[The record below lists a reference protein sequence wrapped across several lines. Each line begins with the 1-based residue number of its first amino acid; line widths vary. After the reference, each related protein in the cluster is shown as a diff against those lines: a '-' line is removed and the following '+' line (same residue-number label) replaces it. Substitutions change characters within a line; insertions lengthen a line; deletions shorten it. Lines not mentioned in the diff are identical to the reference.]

1 MVRARDWEGTI
12 RTVVSHA
19 LFQRG
24 CLRGWSVLN
33 HRGNVRLNIAAGA
46 GGGRRRQV
54 LLPIPWECD
63 QIDQIRDA
71 VLQVFEEFQKGV
83 DLDLCVA
90 QIIRPPHV
98 AGSPGSIGEAPA
110 LLNTAGSGSKFS
122 IAAAPFSPLNWQ
134 ELISAFR
141 EHKLIS
147 GEIKPSTWHR
157 VYRHHMNHVLGAVS
171 MTAPPQ
177 NAKQLLEALARIWA
191 DKPGGR
197 TRQIQIQSTAA
208 LLRWAVT
215 ERQLAKEWDP
225 PKDLAVFV
233 GRSRVAKA
241 ITTPLE
247 VEHIIALAQA
257 IPDDRWRF
265 AFQLMA
271 AYGLRPEELQHLQ
284 IRQGR
289 LWCMYEKVASRG
301 KTRPRVLR
309 PLPCDDWA
317 DDWRLE
323 ERLPTQELPPM
334 QAGLG
339 GGYVGH
345 YLMNRPLWKE
355 LRREYEAKAEKLVP
369 YSCRHGYA
377 HRAHV
382 YCELPP
388 KVVAAAMGHS
398 VQTHLSAYSRWCGDD
413 VVDEA
418 FIRAAK
424 RMEAKQTNSDLEIDT
439 DQASKTK
446 VFEAIN

>member
-1 MVRARDWEGTI
+1 MPAARDWEDTI
-12 RTVVSHA
+12 RAVVSHA
-19 LFQRG
+19 LSQKG
-24 CLRGWSVLN
+24 CRRGWTVLN
-33 HRGNVRLNIAAGA
+33 HRGHARLNIAAGA
-46 GGGRRRQV
+46 GRGRRRQV

-63 QIDQIRDA
+63 QIDHIRDA
-71 VLQVFEEFQKGV
+71 VVQVYEEFQQGIEP
-83 DLDLCVA
+83 DACVA
-90 QIIRPPHV
+90 RMPRADGSRAAEGEFGSGRGTQTGHPGRPRHRGMAAV
-98 AGSPGSIGEAPA
+98 LAPA
-110 LLNTAGSGSKFS
+110 D
-122 IAAAPFSPLNWQ
+122 WE
-134 ELISAFR
+134 ELIAAFR

-157 VYRHHMNHVLGAVS
+157 VYRHHMNHVLGAVAAV
-171 MTAPPQ
+171 APPQ
-177 NAKQLLEALARIWA
+177 NAKQLLETLARIWA

-208 LLRWAVT
+208 LLRWAVA
-215 ERQLAKEWDP
+215 ERRLGEDWEP
-225 PKDLAVFV
+225 PQDLAVFV
-233 GRSRVAKA
+233 GRSRAAKA

-247 VEHIIALAQA
+247 VEHILALVRA
-257 IPDDRWRF
+257 IPDARWRF

-317 DDWRLE
+317 DGWRLE
-323 ERLPTQELPPM
+323 ERFPTQELPPM
-334 QAGLG
+334 QPGLG

-355 LRREYEAKAEKLVP
+355 LRREYEAKGEKLVP

-382 YCELPP
+382 ICDLPP

-398 VQTHLSAYSRWCGDD
+398 VQTHLAAYSRWCGDD
-413 VVDEA
+413 VVDDA
-418 FIRAAK
+418 FAKAEQRLGQGLRAQSSA
-424 RMEAKQTNSDLEIDT
+424 A
-439 DQASKTK
+439 
-446 VFEAIN
+446 

>member
-1 MVRARDWEGTI
+1 MPAARDWEDTI
-12 RTVVSHA
+12 RAVVSHA
-19 LFQRG
+19 LSQKG
-24 CLRGWSVLN
+24 CRRGWTVLN
-33 HRGNVRLNIAAGA
+33 HRGHARLNIAAGA
-46 GGGRRRQV
+46 GRGRRRQV

-63 QIDQIRDA
+63 QIDHIRDA
-71 VLQVFEEFQKGV
+71 VVQVYEEFQQGIEP
-83 DLDLCVA
+83 DACVA
-90 QIIRPPHV
+90 RMPRADGSRAAEVEFGSGRGTQTGHPGRPRHRGMAAV
-98 AGSPGSIGEAPA
+98 LAPA
-110 LLNTAGSGSKFS
+110 DWEDL
-122 IAAAPFSPLNWQ
+122 IA
-134 ELISAFR
+134 AFR

-157 VYRHHMNHVLGAVS
+157 VYRHHMNHVLGAVAAV
-171 MTAPPQ
+171 APPQ
-177 NAKQLLEALARIWA
+177 NAKQLLETLARIWA

-208 LLRWAVT
+208 LLRWALA
-215 ERQLAKEWDP
+215 ERRLGEDWEP
-225 PKDLAVFV
+225 PQDLAVFV
-233 GRSRVAKA
+233 GRSRAAKA

-247 VEHIIALAQA
+247 VEHILALVRA
-257 IPDDRWRF
+257 IPDARWRF

-317 DDWRLE
+317 DGWRLE
-323 ERLPTQELPPM
+323 ERFPTQELPPM
-334 QAGLG
+334 QPGLG

-355 LRREYEAKAEKLVP
+355 LRREYEAKGEKLVP

-382 YCELPP
+382 ICDLPP

-398 VQTHLSAYSRWCGDD
+398 VQTHLAAYSRWCGDD
-413 VVDEA
+413 VADDA
-418 FIRAAK
+418 FARAE
-424 RMEAKQTNSDLEIDT
+424 RRLGGG
-439 DQASKTK
+439 
-446 VFEAIN
+446 

>member
-1 MVRARDWEGTI
+1 MPAARDWEDTI
-12 RTVVSHA
+12 RAVVSHA
-19 LFQRG
+19 LSQKG
-24 CLRGWSVLN
+24 CRRGWTVLN
-33 HRGNVRLNIAAGA
+33 HRGHARLNIAAGA
-46 GGGRRRQV
+46 GRGRRRQV

-63 QIDQIRDA
+63 QIDHIRDA
-71 VLQVFEEFQKGV
+71 VVQVYEEFQQGIEP
-83 DLDLCVA
+83 DACVA
-90 QIIRPPHV
+90 RMPRADGSRAAEGEFCSGRGTQTGHPGRPRHRGM
-98 AGSPGSIGEAPA
+98 AAMLAPA
-110 LLNTAGSGSKFS
+110 D
-122 IAAAPFSPLNWQ
+122 WE
-134 ELISAFR
+134 ELIAAFR

-157 VYRHHMNHVLGAVS
+157 VYRHHMNHVLGAVAVA
-171 MTAPPQ
+171 APPQ
-177 NAKQLLEALARIWA
+177 NAKQLLETLARIWA

-208 LLRWAVT
+208 LLRWAVA
-215 ERQLAKEWDP
+215 ERRLGEDWEP
-225 PKDLAVFV
+225 PQDLAVFV
-233 GRSRVAKA
+233 GRSRAAKA

-247 VEHIIALAQA
+247 VEHILALARA
-257 IPDDRWRF
+257 IPDARWRF

-309 PLPCDDWA
+309 TLPCDDWA
-317 DDWRLE
+317 DGWRLE
-323 ERLPTQELPPM
+323 ERFPAQELPPM
-334 QAGLG
+334 QPGLG

-355 LRREYEAKAEKLVP
+355 LRREYEAKGEKLVP

-382 YCELPP
+382 ICDLPP

-398 VQTHLSAYSRWCGDD
+398 VQTHLAAYSRWCGDD
-413 VVDEA
+413 VVDDA
-418 FIRAAK
+418 LA
-424 RMEAKQTNSDLEIDT
+424 N
-439 DQASKTK
+439 ASSKFSGI
-446 VFEAIN
+446 VPHR

>member
-1 MVRARDWEGTI
+1 MPAARDWEDTI
-12 RTVVSHA
+12 RAVVSHA
-19 LFQRG
+19 LSQKG
-24 CLRGWSVLN
+24 CRRGWTVLN
-33 HRGNVRLNIAAGA
+33 HRGHARLNIAAGA
-46 GGGRRRQV
+46 GRGRRRQV

-63 QIDQIRDA
+63 QIDHIRDA
-71 VLQVFEEFQKGV
+71 VVQIYEEFQQGIEP
-83 DLDLCVA
+83 DACVA
-90 QIIRPPHV
+90 RMPRADGSRAAEGEFCSGRGTQTGHPGRPRHRGM
-98 AGSPGSIGEAPA
+98 AAMLAPA
-110 LLNTAGSGSKFS
+110 D
-122 IAAAPFSPLNWQ
+122 WE
-134 ELISAFR
+134 ELIAAFR

-157 VYRHHMNHVLGAVS
+157 VYRHHMNHVLGAVAVA
-171 MTAPPQ
+171 APPQ
-177 NAKQLLEALARIWA
+177 NAKQLLETLARIWA

-208 LLRWAVT
+208 LLRWAVA
-215 ERQLAKEWDP
+215 ERRLGEDWEP
-225 PKDLAVFV
+225 PQDLAVFV
-233 GRSRVAKA
+233 GRSRAAKA

-247 VEHIIALAQA
+247 VEHILALVRA
-257 IPDDRWRF
+257 IPDARWRF

-317 DDWRLE
+317 DGWRLE
-323 ERLPTQELPPM
+323 ERFPTQELPPM
-334 QAGLG
+334 QPGLG

-345 YLMNRPLWKE
+345 YLMNRPLWKD
-355 LRREYEAKAEKLVP
+355 LRREYEAKGEKLVP

-382 YCELPP
+382 ICDLPP

-398 VQTHLSAYSRWCGDD
+398 VQTHLAAYSRWCGDD
-413 VVDEA
+413 VVDDA
-418 FIRAAK
+418 FAK
-424 RMEAKQTNSDLEIDT
+424 AEQRLGLADSGSERC
-439 DQASKTK
+439 
-446 VFEAIN
+446 

>member
-1 MVRARDWEGTI
+1 MPAARGWEDTI
-12 RTVVSHA
+12 RAVVSHA
-19 LFQRG
+19 LSQKG
-24 CLRGWSVLN
+24 CRRGWTVLN
-33 HRGNVRLNIAAGA
+33 HRGHARLNIAAGA
-46 GGGRRRQV
+46 GRGRRRQV

-63 QIDQIRDA
+63 QIDHIRDA
-71 VLQVFEEFQKGV
+71 VVQVYEEFQQGIEP
-83 DLDLCVA
+83 DACVA
-90 QIIRPPHV
+90 RMPRADGSRAAEGEFGSGRGTQTGHPGRPRHRGMAAV
-98 AGSPGSIGEAPA
+98 LAPA
-110 LLNTAGSGSKFS
+110 D
-122 IAAAPFSPLNWQ
+122 WE
-134 ELISAFR
+134 ELIAAFR

-157 VYRHHMNHVLGAVS
+157 VYRHHMNHVLGAVAAV
-171 MTAPPQ
+171 TPPQ
-177 NAKQLLEALARIWA
+177 NAKQLLETLARIWA

-208 LLRWAVT
+208 LLRWAVADRRLG
-215 ERQLAKEWDP
+215 EDWEP
-225 PKDLAVFV
+225 PQDLAVFV
-233 GRSRVAKA
+233 GRSRAAKA

-247 VEHIIALAQA
+247 VEHILALVRA
-257 IPDDRWRF
+257 IPDARWRF

-317 DDWRLE
+317 DGWRLE
-323 ERLPTQELPPM
+323 ERFPTQELPPM
-334 QAGLG
+334 QPGLG

-355 LRREYEAKAEKLVP
+355 LRREYEAKGEKLVP

-382 YCELPP
+382 ICDLPP

-398 VQTHLSAYSRWCGDD
+398 VQTHLAAYSRWCGDD
-413 VVDEA
+413 VVDDA
-418 FIRAAK
+418 FAK
-424 RMEAKQTNSDLEIDT
+424 AEQRLGQG
-439 DQASKTK
+439 
-446 VFEAIN
+446 